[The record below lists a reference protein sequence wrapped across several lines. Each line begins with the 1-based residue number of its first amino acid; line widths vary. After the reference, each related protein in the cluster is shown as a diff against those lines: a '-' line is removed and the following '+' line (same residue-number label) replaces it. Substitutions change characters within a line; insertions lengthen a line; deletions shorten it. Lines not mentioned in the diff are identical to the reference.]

1 MAVSITLKFK
11 DIKGESQIKGHEGEI
26 DILSWSGGSGSADVE
41 DLHLTK
47 YIDKA
52 SPVLMDASFKG
63 KDLKEATL
71 YVMKV
76 SGAGKPIEYLRISMS
91 GTVFVSAIHQG
102 EQLPN
107 DRHGETLDLNF
118 RLVKI
123 EHTGQKA
130 DGSADATISHDFD
143 IAGQH

>member
-26 DILSWSGGSGSADVE
+26 DILSWSWGLTQSASAHVSTGGGSGSADVE

-76 SGAGKPIEYLRISMS
+76 SGAG
-91 GTVFVSAIHQG
+91 HQG